1 MIFLMYGS
9 ISPFL
14 LDRHILWLS
23 HRKSLIMHEIFS
35 RRNLYSSS
43 VAKPE
48 GTPGRVVPAER
59 RGETIMKI
67 FYYILA
73 FAMLLC
79 LSGEVSAQTTD
90 ESALF
95 SSYAPDAM
103 IVLDLSGS
111 MRWNPR
117 GDSDLIYGN
126 ATCSGTTFYDDSNH
140 SGYTTL
146 CTRYAI
152 ARRSIFSILDDD
164 GNGKINADDEVSLN
178 IRFGLGKFQGSDY
191 SKIRD
196 IKSKYSKIYCGSTTY
211 VRSTRMRLEP
221 IISAIGPYGIMSRE
235 RHRL

>member
-1 MIFLMYGS
+1 MSKTARPQKVSPAPTRWLAVDSLRHDDHGAGPAWCVYSRFRLKYFRNRTINCQAESICANLSVRWRVLIFLMYRS

-79 LSGEVSAQTTD
+79 FSGAGIRANDRRKRTVLVGCSRCHDCSRSVRKHEM
-90 ESALF
+90 ESRGRQRYYLRQ
-95 SSYAPDAM
+95 
-103 IVLDLSGS
+103 LDL
-111 MRWNPR
+111 
-117 GDSDLIYGN
+117 
-126 ATCSGTTFYDDSNH
+126 F
-140 SGYTTL
+140 
-146 CTRYAI
+146 
-152 ARRSIFSILDDD
+152 
-164 GNGKINADDEVSLN
+164 
-178 IRFGLGKFQGSDY
+178 
-191 SKIRD
+191 RD
-196 IKSKYSKIYCGSTTY
+196 H
-211 VRSTRMRLEP
+211 VL
-221 IISAIGPYGIMSRE
+221 
-235 RHRL
+235 